1 MNKKKLLVIIAVIL
15 VIFLSEE
22 CFYTT
27 AENQYSVVKQF
38 GKIVMTNDTA
48 GLRSKIPFAQSISYV
63 PKSRQ
68 IYDLHAS
75 EVITSD
81 KKTMLVDAYV
91 LWNVTDAKA
100 YTQTLNASE
109 TTAQGRIDVIVY
121 NAIKTTISSM
131 TQEELIAS
139 RDSKMKFEASD
150 SHLDDIQINDIESSV
165 TDEDGNVID
174 SASDSN
180 TEIIVISDRLKNCIG
195 SQCDQYGI
203 NISDVKIKVLD
214 LPDENKEAV
223 YTRMITERNNI
234 AAAYKAQGESEAQI
248 IRNTTN
254 AEVSIMISEAQAKA
268 DATVAEGEAEY
279 MKILSKAY
287 NDPSK
292 ADFYLYTLQLDAI
305 KESVKNGNTT
315 IFLDKN
321 SPIAEIF
328 NGNFDEGIDV
338 TTVSN
343 AGETASVEI
352 ENTEA
357 DNTTDIAETETS
369 HADSDAN
376 EDSEE

>member
-1 MNKKKLLVIIAVIL
+1 MKNKKSIIIVVIVLVL
-15 VIFLSEE
+15 FFLSEQ

-38 GKIVMTNDTA
+38 GKIVMTNDSA
-48 GLRSKIPFAQSISYV
+48 GLRTKVPFIHSISYV

-68 IYDLHAS
+68 IYDLPAS

-150 SHLDDIQINDIESSV
+150 AQLEDIQINDIESSV
-165 TDEDGNVID
+165 TDEEGNVIE
-174 SASDSN
+174 SESEEKH
-180 TEIIVISDRLKNCIG
+180 EIIVISDRLKNCIG

-248 IRNTTN
+248 IRNTTD

-305 KESVKNGNTT
+305 KESVGYGNTT
-315 IFLDKN
+315 IFLDKD

-328 NGNFDEGIDV
+328 NGNFGEAADVSTQATAID
-338 TTVSN
+338 TTAKTENVIESEN
-343 AGETASVEI
+343 VIGSEDTATDTEI
-352 ENTEA
+352 TE
-357 DNTTDIAETETS
+357 
-369 HADSDAN
+369 
-376 EDSEE
+376 